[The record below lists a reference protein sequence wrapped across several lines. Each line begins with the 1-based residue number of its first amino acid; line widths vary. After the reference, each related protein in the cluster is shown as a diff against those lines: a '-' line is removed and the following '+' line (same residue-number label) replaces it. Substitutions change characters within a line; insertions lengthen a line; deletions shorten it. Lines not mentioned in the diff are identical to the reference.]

1 MDTDGT
7 SQSNGTAKYV
17 LTDTHISVFGEKK
30 VLQRENKYKI
40 SGIILYS
47 MKVSFIRLWQPQ

>member
-1 MDTDGT
+1 MDTEGT

-17 LTDTHISVFGEKK
+17 LTDTHLSVFWEKK

-40 SGIILYS
+40 SGIIL
-47 MKVSFIRLWQPQ
+47 